1 MKARD
6 SRPPAVPVTS
16 MAVTSMAARRSGALV
31 AGLVLA
37 VGVLAGCGAG
47 SAAPPAAPPA
57 AASSSASAEPG
68 RVTTDAAGVQ
78 EVTLRTQDD
87 YVFTPATFTVGPG
100 KVRLTVTNVAKQLTH
115 NFRFTPGG
123 GPEPITADIP
133 LLAPGAGQTIEFTV
147 TKPGQYRFECSFH
160 TQLGQVGTMTVVGG

>member
-1 MKARD
+1 MKARG

-16 MAVTSMAARRSGALV
+16 VPVTSMAARRSGALV

-68 RVTTDAAGVQ
+68 QVTTDAAGVQ

-133 LLAPGAGQTIEFTV
+133 LLAPGDGQTIEFTV